1 MNYAT
6 DNIQRR
12 ISKDC
17 TSCQLSIRS
26 SSSSSSS
33 SFYPFFLS
41 TLRVF
46 LSGLFKPRRR
56 ENNPQSVG
64 IENERVLALSTS
76 QVDGEGRRP
85 DNA

>member
-1 MNYAT
+1 MNYVA
-6 DNIQRR
+6 DNIQGR

-17 TSCQLSIRS
+17 ITYQLSIRS
-26 SSSSSSS
+26 SSS
-33 SFYPFFLS
+33 FCPFSLS

-46 LSGLFKPRRR
+46 LSGLFKSRRR
-56 ENNPQSVG
+56 ENNPQSMG

-76 QVDGEGRRP
+76 QVDGEGRRA

>member
-46 LSGLFKPRRR
+46 LFGLFKPRRR
-56 ENNPQSVG
+56 ENNPQSMR

-76 QVDGEGRRP
+76 QVDGGGRRA